1 MHWVFLGLNSGIAK
15 QILSIYGN
23 TKTFQYLSIFIKI
36 YICNTCEYLHFYR
49 KFAEMD
55 KEKRKPKRQ
64 PEFKS
69 FTDNKSYKNIFK
81 CKIMWYSTTYQMFYI
96 ICQLIH

>member
-1 MHWVFLGLNSGIAK
+1 
-15 QILSIYGN
+15 
-23 TKTFQYLSIFIKI
+23 
-36 YICNTCEYLHFYR
+36 
-49 KFAEMD
+49 MD

-81 CKIMWYSTTYQMFYI
+81 CKIM
-96 ICQLIH
+96 